1 MNSNS
6 TGKKSKKFVF
16 GVTIPIM
23 AIALIVGLIVFKA
36 YYIVDPGH
44 RGVVVQLGAVQSKVL
59 SEGFH
64 FIVPFIQE
72 VIPLEIRVQKVQ
84 SEETTSSKDLQVVN
98 TVIAVNFRLD
108 PNNVNKLYQ
117 EVGLYYKER
126 IVDPAI
132 AESLKAVTAQYT
144 AEELISKRSE
154 VSSKIKNIL
163 SQKLHNYYMILDEIN
178 ITEFRFSDEFNEAI
192 EQKQIAEQQ
201 ALKAKLDLERIQIEA
216 EQKLEQAK
224 AEAEGL
230 KLQKDQVTPE
240 LVELR
245 KIEAQLEA
253 IKKWDG
259 KLPSVTGTG
268 AIPFINVDQFVDQAN
283 E

>member
-144 AEELISKRSE
+144 AEELISKDQKSALRL
-154 VSSKIKNIL
+154 KI
-163 SQKLHNYYMILDEIN
+163 Y
-178 ITEFRFSDEFNEAI
+178 
-192 EQKQIAEQQ
+192 
-201 ALKAKLDLERIQIEA
+201 
-216 EQKLEQAK
+216 
-224 AEAEGL
+224 
-230 KLQKDQVTPE
+230 
-240 LVELR
+240 
-245 KIEAQLEA
+245 
-253 IKKWDG
+253 
-259 KLPSVTGTG
+259 
-268 AIPFINVDQFVDQAN
+268 
-283 E
+283 